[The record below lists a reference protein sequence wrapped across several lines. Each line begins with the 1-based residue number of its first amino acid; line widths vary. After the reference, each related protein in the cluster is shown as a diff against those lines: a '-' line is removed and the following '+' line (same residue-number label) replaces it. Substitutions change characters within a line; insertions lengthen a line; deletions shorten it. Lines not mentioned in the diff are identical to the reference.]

1 MWHELV
7 QTPKEKRKGSR
18 SRLSLSLK
26 ERNVEGQVIDENAVG
41 NAVGKL
47 CRFS

>member
-1 MWHELV
+1 MARAGSNTER
-7 QTPKEKRKGSR
+7 KEKGFSF
-18 SRLSLSLK
+18 SSLSLSLK